1 MLVER
6 IIFNHKEEN
15 NYLVDSVKAFFEKRF
30 EELAGIEMVEEE
42 EGGKVAQPPQDQRLE
57 EEFHLSPLPTNV
69 TTVSDAIS
77 PRVSTTGTDDS
88 APRKGTGGSIVS
100 GKDSTQQ
107 HYVAQDYSTPGLDS
121 LHWAGVENRGD
132 FDQRSIAS
140 SMNVEKD
147 DKSVYEESGAGAL
160 EVIAL
165 EEDEETDKGRDERE
179 TGEKDDQLGS
189 TIVETT
195 NGLSEAV
202 VDQPAVVNQS
212 PGLAEEEHQ
221 RVVVNMNIVG
231 ETVSVSVQEASAID
245 AEIMSLRRQAS
256 SSIAI
261 PPGSSAC
268 PSSDASPRSPHV
280 VSPTSMWS
288 AGGDNDRLGDE
299 AGRQDSRKY
308 LSEENE
314 VAADGS
320 FSEVHLESNEMSRE
334 NEAKAHSGGDI
345 PENGEVELISTEI
358 TGEVEPLDSEP
369 AVAVS
374 SVLQTKLVEEEGGNN
389 ASHTKPHESD
399 ILPQTPKVD
408 MGKEWEE
415 TFKGLVYVDGIDA
428 LGRPV
433 VVLDAD
439 AVPPR
444 MKSSALTYVKTHLHP
459 IVTSGDY
466 VIVFTARKAKLPT
479 FWIMGAY
486 QTLPRPFRKNVQY
499 IILVRPSGFLKAILK
514 FMRPFV
520 SKKAARKIKLVDS
533 LEEIAE
539 STGSE
544 VTMHHLG
551 QPFLD
556 ADAAAAQQQEI

>member
-1 MLVER
+1 
-6 IIFNHKEEN
+6 
-15 NYLVDSVKAFFEKRF
+15 
-30 EELAGIEMVEEE
+30 MVEEE
-42 EGGKVAQPPQDQRLE
+42 EVGKVAQPPQDQRLE

-77 PRVSTTGTDDS
+77 PRVSTAGTDDS
-88 APRKGTGGSIVS
+88 APRKGTSSSIVS
-100 GKDSTQQ
+100 GKESTQQ

-165 EEDEETDKGRDERE
+165 EEDEETDKGRDEGE
-179 TGEKDDQLGS
+179 TDGKDDDKLENSMVGG
-189 TIVETT
+189 T
-195 NGLSEAV
+195 NGLNETV
-202 VDQPAVVNQS
+202 DDQFDQPAVVNQS
-212 PGLAEEEHQ
+212 PRLAEEEQQ
-221 RVVVNMNIVG
+221 RVVVNMNVVG
-231 ETVSVSVQEASAID
+231 ETVSVSVQAATAID
-245 AEIMSLRRQAS
+245 AEMMSLRRQAS

-268 PSSDASPRSPHV
+268 PSSDASPRSPHDTV

-288 AGGDNDRLGDE
+288 VGGDNDRFDDE
-299 AGRQDSRKY
+299 SGRQESRKY
-308 LSEENE
+308 LDEGKG
-314 VAADGS
+314 VTADGS
-320 FSEVHLESNEMSRE
+320 FSEVRLESKEMSSREDE
-334 NEAKAHSGGDI
+334 NEAQVPSGGKI
-345 PENGEVELISTEI
+345 PEDGDVKQVVSSEI
-358 TGEVEPLDSEP
+358 TGDEPLASQP
-369 AVAVS
+369 AVDES
-374 SVLQTKLVEEEGGNN
+374 SGIQTELVEEEEGNN
-389 ASHTKPHESD
+389 EQSHVKPLESD

-499 IILVRPSGFLKAILK
+499 IILVRPSGFLKAILR

-556 ADAAAAQQQEI
+556 ADAAAAQQQEA

>member
-1 MLVER
+1 
-6 IIFNHKEEN
+6 
-15 NYLVDSVKAFFEKRF
+15 
-30 EELAGIEMVEEE
+30 MVEEE
-42 EGGKVAQPPQDQRLE
+42 EGGNVAQPPQDQSLE
-57 EEFHLSPLPTNV
+57 EEYHLSPLPTNV

-77 PRVSTTGTDDS
+77 PRVSTAGTDDS
-88 APRKGTGGSIVS
+88 APRKGTSSSIVS

-165 EEDEETDKGRDERE
+165 EEEDEETNKGRDERE
-179 TGEKDDQLGS
+179 AGEKDDQQLVNS
-189 TIVETT
+189 IVEDT
-195 NGLSEAV
+195 NGLNEAV
-202 VDQPAVVNQS
+202 DDQFEQPAVVNQS
-212 PGLAEEEHQ
+212 SGLAEEGQQ
-221 RVVVNMNIVG
+221 RVVVNMNVVG
-231 ETVSVSVQEASAID
+231 GMVSVSVQEATAID
-245 AEIMSLRRQAS
+245 AEMMSLRRQAS

-268 PSSDASPRSPHV
+268 PSSDASPRSPHM

-288 AGGDNDRLGDE
+288 AGGDNDRLGDGSGTQE
-299 AGRQDSRKY
+299 SRKY
-308 LSEENE
+308 LAQGNE
-314 VAADGS
+314 GTPDGS
-320 FSEVHLESNEMSRE
+320 FSEVHLESKEMSRE
-334 NEAKAHSGGDI
+334 DENEAQVHSGGEI
-345 PENGEVELISTEI
+345 PENGDAKLASLEI
-358 TGEVEPLDSEP
+358 RRDEPLASQP
-369 AVAVS
+369 AVAENDEV
-374 SVLQTKLVEEEGGNN
+374 QTELVEEGGND
-389 ASHTKPHESD
+389 ASHAKPHESD
-399 ILPQTPKVD
+399 ILPQAPKVD

-459 IVTSGDY
+459 IVTTGDY

-533 LEEIAE
+533 LGEIAE
-539 STGSE
+539 STGNE

-556 ADAAAAQQQEI
+556 ADAAAAQEQGI

>member
-1 MLVER
+1 
-6 IIFNHKEEN
+6 
-15 NYLVDSVKAFFEKRF
+15 
-30 EELAGIEMVEEE
+30 MVEEE
-42 EGGKVAQPPQDQRLE
+42 EGGKVTQPRQDQRVE
-57 EEFHLSPLPTNV
+57 EEFNLSPLPTNV

-77 PRVSTTGTDDS
+77 PRVSTAGTDDS
-88 APRKGTGGSIVS
+88 APRKGTASSIVS

-121 LHWAGVENRGD
+121 LHWAGVENRRD

-165 EEDEETDKGRDERE
+165 EEDEETGRGEEETDGRD
-179 TGEKDDQLGS
+179 DDQLENSMVRG
-189 TIVETT
+189 T
-195 NGLSEAV
+195 NGLNETV
-202 VDQPAVVNQS
+202 DDRFDQPAVVNQS
-212 PGLAEEEHQ
+212 SGLAEEEQQ
-221 RVVVNMNIVG
+221 RVVVNMNVVG
-231 ETVSVSVQEASAID
+231 ETVSVSVQEATAID
-245 AEIMSLRRQAS
+245 AEMMSLRRQAS
-256 SSIAI
+256 SCIAI

-288 AGGDNDRLGDE
+288 AGGDTDRLDGE
-299 AGRQDSRKY
+299 RERQELRKY
-308 LSEENE
+308 LDEEKE
-314 VAADGS
+314 VTADGS
-320 FSEVHLESNEMSRE
+320 FSEVQLESKEMSKGDE
-334 NEAKAHSGGDI
+334 NEAQVPSSGEI
-345 PENGEVELISTEI
+345 PDVKLVSTEI
-358 TGEVEPLDSEP
+358 TSDETLVSQP
-369 AVAVS
+369 AVAESNDV
-374 SVLQTKLVEEEGGNN
+374 QAELVEEEEHINEQ
-389 ASHTKPHESD
+389 SHVKPLESD
-399 ILPQTPKVD
+399 ILPRTPKVD

-556 ADAAAAQQQEI
+556 ADAAAAQQQEG